1 MKQIKYIGLFKS
13 IEGHEYTLSVYC
25 FGFLQA
31 FFLLTAEA
39 IKTGKHYQLYNITD
53 EKDNKFLTPYN
64 NHQIIHNLHP
74 LIPPPTS
81 DNFSPKPQQNP
92 ARSAVLTSRNPR
104 DAEMARFTSGRERIL
119 INS

>member
-53 EKDNKFLTPYN
+53 EKDN
-64 NHQIIHNLHP
+64 I
-74 LIPPPTS
+74 
-81 DNFSPKPQQNP
+81 
-92 ARSAVLTSRNPR
+92 VLV
-104 DAEMARFTSGRERIL
+104 DDIL
-119 INS
+119 KCSKLLK